1 MVSLQV
7 PQEEY
12 RLPVAMNGP
21 GQCSLVA
28 VDCLANHDPQV
39 ALAGDQQAVLVQP
52 PTGKTEQSLSIR
64 RGRQYTPCSAR
75 SARRHYH
82 RDAAGGR
89 RN

>member
-12 RLPVAMNGP
+12 PLPVAMNGP

-28 VDCLANHDPQV
+28 ADCLVNHDPQV

-52 PTGKTEQSLSIR
+52 PTGKTEQLPSI
-64 RGRQYTPCSAR
+64 GRAL
-75 SARRHYH
+75 RH
-82 RDAAGGR
+82 
-89 RN
+89 